1 MRLPYRPTDDQDV
14 DNRKDP
20 TLGRFFYNAR
30 TPAAIAKKKRKEPP
44 ASSEEPALGALVE
57 LEPVEL
63 PLGLPPDVGRAELP
77 PDPEPE
83 PDPDPDPDPLVP
95 VGLGAAEVESQIL
108 LMQPFRHW
116 VYRSVPA

>member
-1 MRLPYRPTDDQDV
+1 MRLPYHPTDDQDV

-20 TLGRFFYNAR
+20 TTLGRFVYNAR

-77 PDPEPE
+77 LVDPESA
-83 PDPDPDPDPLVP
+83 PLVADATP
-95 VGLGAAEVESQIL
+95 EASL
-108 LMQPFRHW
+108 PC
-116 VYRSVPA
+116 